1 MGTGLGTGT
10 VGAQLEIGGGSKSGS
25 TAGSRKGL
33 LPKLPG
39 GRRRIFV
46 RRRQVSSQR
55 YRTRWVFF
63 ALYLIDESNERAFL
77 DYTYT
82 LVSQL
87 GRVFFLFCLYSRRLY
102 FEKSMSS
109 SIFFII

>member
-25 TAGSRKGL
+25 AADSRERV

-55 YRTRWVFF
+55 YRPR
-63 ALYLIDESNERAFL
+63 S
-77 DYTYT
+77 
-82 LVSQL
+82 
-87 GRVFFLFCLYSRRLY
+87 FFLR
-102 FEKSMSS
+102 
-109 SIFFII
+109 SI